1 MDKKRII
8 YITIFIIVCI
18 LLGYTIYFV
27 FFKKASTKNIV
38 DQNTTTDT
46 GGSTFPNVNNG
57 QNTSGNIN
65 NTGNVTNPI
74 TTNNNNN
81 ISNTVNNNPNS
92 RFDTTQEKP
101 LVNKITDLQTLSPS
115 PATSGN
121 GLRFYNTQDG
131 KFYQISANGI
141 VTPMSDQVF
150 FNVSN
155 VSWSPKNNES
165 IIEYPDGANTYYNFS
180 TKQQITLPTHWQ
192 DFSFSTDG
200 SQIAAKSLGL
210 DPSNRWL
217 VTSDPQGKNINLI
230 EPMGDNF
237 NKVIVDWSPNRQVVA
252 LSATGDPLGSEQQQI
267 LPIGLNQENYKGLV
281 VEGRGLEIAWAKDG
295 SKLLHSVYNGASDY
309 KPALWVVDATP
320 DTMGNNRRQ
329 LGLNTWASKCTMA
342 DNRFVYCGVP
352 TTMETGVGFTPELS
366 NFISDDIYKI
376 DIQTGIKT
384 IVPTNDYHTIES
396 MYISEDGSTL
406 YFTDTNSSG
415 IFDIPIK

>member
-18 LLGYTIYFV
+18 LLGYAIYFV
-27 FFKKASTKNIV
+27 FFKKASTKNIPS
-38 DQNTTTDT
+38 QNTTT
-46 GGSTFPNVNNG
+46 STNNSAFPNANNG
-57 QNTSGNIN
+57 QNTSGNVN
-65 NTGNVTNPI
+65 NTNNVNNTL
-74 TTNNNNN
+74 TTNNKN
-81 ISNTVNNNPNS
+81 ISNTANTNPNS

-101 LVNKITDLQTLSPS
+101 LVNKITDIQTLSVA

-131 KFYQISANGI
+131 KFYQISASGV
-141 VTPMSDQVF
+141 VTPLSDQVF
-150 FNVSN
+150 FNVSS
-155 VSWSPKNNES
+155 VTWSPKNNES

-192 DFSFSTDG
+192 DFSFSIDG

-217 VTSDPQGKNINLI
+217 ITSDPQGKNINLI

-281 VEGRGLEIAWAKDG
+281 VEGRGLEIAWSKDG
-295 SKLLHSVYNGASDY
+295 SKLLHSAYNGASDY

-320 DTMGNNRRQ
+320 DTMGNNRKQ

-366 NFISDDIYKI
+366 DFISDDIYKI

-384 IVPTNDYHTIES
+384 IIPTDDYHTIES
-396 MYISEDGSTL
+396 MYVSADGTTL